1 MDIPLAE
8 GSWRQY
14 RWQPMCRMRRFIAVA
29 LFGSAFL
36 SSCESSVGTRKTPD
50 AANIDTG
57 SPDEV
62 KPDTSALDISR
73 PDTARVDVQFSDV
86 SFDVAS
92 PDGVSPNL
100 SPDEGN
106 TDVGSPDVSALV
118 DIPSA
123 EVSRCCVGQWICG
136 ANTMFS
142 LTPEADGCYLSGL
155 PGRKLIAPDGT
166 ITEGGSLVG
175 SARDAGVRVSVL
187 YPDGTQWLFCARSE
201 GCTFPW

>member
-1 MDIPLAE
+1 
-8 GSWRQY
+8 
-14 RWQPMCRMRRFIAVA
+14 MCRLRRCVSVA
-29 LFGSAFL
+29 LLGSAFL
-36 SSCESSVGTRKTPD
+36 SSCESSVGARKAPD

-62 KPDTSALDISR
+62 KPDTAALDISR
-73 PDTARVDVQFSDV
+73 PDTAIVGVQFSDV
-86 SFDVAS
+86 SIDVAS
-92 PDGVSPNL
+92 PDGGAPNL
-100 SPDEGN
+100 SPDEGSV
-106 TDVGSPDVSALV
+106 DVGSPDVGAPV
-118 DIPSA
+118 DRPSA

-136 ANTMFS
+136 ATTTFN

-175 SARDAGVRVSVL
+175 TAKDAGVRVSVY

>member
-1 MDIPLAE
+1 
-8 GSWRQY
+8 
-14 RWQPMCRMRRFIAVA
+14 MCRLRRCVFVA
-29 LFGSAFL
+29 LLGSAFL
-36 SSCESSVGTRKTPD
+36 SSCESSVGARKTPD
-50 AANIDTG
+50 AANIDAG

-62 KPDTSALDISR
+62 KPDTAVLDISR
-73 PDTARVDVQFSDV
+73 PDTARVEVQFPDV

-100 SPDEGN
+100 SPDEGSADMGAP
-106 TDVGSPDVSALV
+106 DVGAPDMGAPV
-118 DIPSA
+118 DMPSA

-136 ANTMFS
+136 ATTTFS

-155 PGRKLIAPDGT
+155 PGRNLIAPDGT

-175 SARDAGVRVSVL
+175 RARDAGVRVSVL

>member
-1 MDIPLAE
+1 
-8 GSWRQY
+8 
-14 RWQPMCRMRRFIAVA
+14 MCRPRRCIAVA
-29 LFGSAFL
+29 LLGSALL
-36 SSCESSVGTRKTPD
+36 SSCESSVGARKTPD
-50 AANIDTG
+50 AANIETG

-62 KPDTSALDISR
+62 KPDTAALDISR
-73 PDTARVDVQFSDV
+73 PDTAIVDVQFSDV
-86 SFDVAS
+86 SFDVAR
-92 PDGVSPNL
+92 PDWVSPNL
-100 SPDEGN
+100 SPDEGSA
-106 TDVGSPDVSALV
+106 DMGAPDMGAAV
-118 DIPSA
+118 DMPSA

-166 ITEGGSLVG
+166 IAEGGSLVG
-175 SARDAGVRVSVL
+175 RARDAGVRVSIL